1 MGSVSVAAWIAHGVF
16 MVLLFRVWLELRPR
30 AAIVFALLWLIGYLG
45 LPYILYGEPF
55 FMPYVAVL
63 DAVMLLRLTLQARD
77 DSGLHI
83 R

>member
-1 MGSVSVAAWIAHGVF
+1 MGSVSVAAWIAHGMFV
-16 MVLLFRVWLELRPR
+16 VLLVRVWIALRPR

-63 DAVMLLRLTLQARD
+63 DSIMLFRLTMQGD
-77 DSGLHI
+77 EPLHL

>member
-1 MGSVSVAAWIAHGVF
+1 MGSVNIAAWITHGVF
-16 MVLLFRVWLELRPR
+16 MVLLVRVWLELRPR

-45 LPYILYGEPF
+45 LPYILYGEPL

-63 DAVMLLRLTLQARD
+63 DGIMLLRLTLQGRD
-77 DSGLHI
+77 HSGLHI